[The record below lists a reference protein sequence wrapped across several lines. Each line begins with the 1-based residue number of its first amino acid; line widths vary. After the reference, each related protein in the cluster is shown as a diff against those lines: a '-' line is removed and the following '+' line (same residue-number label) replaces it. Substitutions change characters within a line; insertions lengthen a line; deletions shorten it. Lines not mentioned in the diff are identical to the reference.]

1 MTLNFSRR
9 LFFAINGH
17 PESGCGQGA
26 GKVRKAKVEAAPKTM
41 LLCWPDN
48 QLGKIDS
55 QQAAKQMLANA
66 PVPAVPQ

>member
-1 MTLNFSRR
+1 MALNFSRR

-26 GKVRKAKVEAAPKTM
+26 GKAHKAKVEAALKAM
-41 LLCWPDN
+41 LLRWPDSRF
-48 QLGKIDS
+48 GKVDS

-66 PVPAVPQ
+66 AVPQ